1 MTQEEHEEEGE
12 KRRQRSVRGRTR
24 KCCRGGE
31 RTHALTMV
39 WLHAR
44 YTLGMI
50 SPASPYMIPLMPMHT
65 PPATWAPM
73 SAFICRRATLVSE

>member
-1 MTQEEHEEEGE
+1 
-12 KRRQRSVRGRTR
+12 
-24 KCCRGGE
+24 
-31 RTHALTMV
+31 MV